1 MSDSVIE
8 FGKQLVQKYK
18 HKLGDEQYIILEE
31 IFYAGL
37 EIGTE

>member
-18 HKLGDEQYIILEE
+18 HKLGDECNFKIIE
-31 IFYAGL
+31 
-37 EIGTE
+37 